1 MSLWLPHG
9 REPSKH
15 LDLLPGLLRSPL
27 TIQWI
32 IVFNIPVFQ
41 WTENAGVTDADLRM
55 KTANCIVETMGPE
68 DWEAVKQIYEE
79 GIATRNATVETD
91 APAWERWN
99 SSHRSDCRLVAKD
112 HDQIVGWAALSPVSV
127 RDAYSGVAE
136 VSVYVAEHF
145 RGNGAGKLLLDSLI
159 SSSELSG
166 VWTLQAMI
174 FVENEASIALH
185 TSCGFRSVG
194 TRERIGCLYGHWR
207 DTLLME
213 RRSDTIGY

>member
-1 MSLWLPHG
+1 
-9 REPSKH
+9 
-15 LDLLPGLLRSPL
+15 
-27 TIQWI
+27 
-32 IVFNIPVFQ
+32 
-41 WTENAGVTDADLRM
+41 M

-91 APAWERWN
+91 APAWERWD

>member
-15 LDLLPGLLRSPL
+15 IDLLPGLLRSAL

-32 IVFNIPVFQ
+32 IVFNIPVSQ

-68 DWEAVKQIYEE
+68 DWEAVKKIYEE

-91 APAWERWN
+91 APAWERWDA
-99 SSHRSDCRLVAKD
+99 SHRSDCRLVAKD

-194 TRERIGCLYGHWR
+194 TRERIGFLSGRWR
-207 DTLLME
+207 NTLLLE
-213 RRSDTIGY
+213 RRSGIIGS